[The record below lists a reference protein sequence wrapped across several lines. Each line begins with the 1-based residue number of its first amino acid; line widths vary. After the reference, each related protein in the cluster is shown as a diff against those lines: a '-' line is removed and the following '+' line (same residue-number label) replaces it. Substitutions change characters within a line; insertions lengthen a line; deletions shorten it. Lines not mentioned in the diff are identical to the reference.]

1 MTQARYEIDHV
12 WMLVEHGAPEAE
24 LFRALGMLVAPPV
37 VHEGQ
42 GTVGVPV
49 MFENVY
55 LELLSVEDEAL
66 ASQTVG
72 ADYVRRLAWRAEGQA
87 PFGVGLREVATG
99 DPPLP
104 TERYTA
110 PWLQPGTAL
119 QVFSDQSVHEPALF
133 MLPDYLTYPAL
144 KQAFPQVAQALASK
158 PGAVTGVELTLA
170 HAVDRSAPA
179 RWIAADGLL
188 AFVDGVTPHLHLVIE
203 GGAKG
208 ERQDLRPHLPL
219 TIER

>member
-1 MTQARYEIDHV
+1 MTQASYEIDHV
-12 WMLVEHGAPEAE
+12 WILVERGAPEAD
-24 LFRALGMLVAPPV
+24 LLRGLGMLVAPPV
-37 VHEGQ
+37 PHEGQ

-55 LELLSVEDEAL
+55 LELLSVEDEA
-66 ASQTVG
+66 ASQQLG
-72 ADYVRRLAWRAEGQA
+72 ADYVQRLAWRSEGQA
-87 PFGVGLREVATG
+87 PFGVGLREVAAG

-104 TERYTA
+104 MERYTA

-133 MLPDYLTYPAL
+133 VLPDYLTYPAL
-144 KQAFPQVAQALASK
+144 QQAFPQVAQALASK

-170 HAVDRSAPA
+170 HAVERSAPA
-179 RWIAADGLL
+179 RWVAAGGMLSLSDGS
-188 AFVDGVTPHLHLVIE
+188 TPHLHIEIE

-208 ERQDLRPHLPL
+208 EKHDLRPSLPL
-219 TIER
+219 TIAR